1 MQPTPAPN
9 SQVIPPLPLKC
20 SRLNRYNHPF
30 DALQATVDYSVDR
43 VVAALSQ
50 PYPATSCI
58 RQNKSRRPYSSARQV
73 LQCFELIDHPES
85 TPSSRSRQK
94 ARELVPLT
102 LGVVLPLACEGRRL
116 NFDNSALNLVE
127 MLVYCLADS
136 VVASLSPWI
145 QGAAQLVMP
154 KGSER

>member
-50 PYPATSCI
+50 PYPATSRI

-102 LGVVLPLACEGRRL
+102 LRSFFRWPVRVGGSTLTTVPLTWLRCWCIVWLIASWRR
-116 NFDNSALNLVE
+116 
-127 MLVYCLADS
+127 
-136 VVASLSPWI
+136 
-145 QGAAQLVMP
+145 
-154 KGSER
+154 